1 MGVDNEIQLTDAI
14 KLLLETTPI
23 YSYEFDGTRYDCGT
37 KLGFTKA
44 IIPKANQAKQKI
56 NGIEISPVDNLS
68 QAIKLLKNI

>member
-14 KLLLETTPI
+14 KLLLETSPI

-44 IIPKANQAKQKI
+44 NISFALKDRENAKNELK
-56 NGIEISPVDNLS
+56 G
-68 QAIKLLKNI
+68 LLKTYYED